1 MSCYLPILVLVA
13 NNSIIAAEV
22 RDMAVSHELYGTRN
36 IGGNYAEM
44 ARAMGGYSERV
55 QNPAEVAPAIERAR
69 RATQEGRPALLEF
82 ITCAELAFS
91 HRRGLG

>member
-1 MSCYLPILVLVA
+1 MTWRSPT
-13 NNSIIAAEV
+13 
-22 RDMAVSHELYGTRN
+22 ELYGTRN